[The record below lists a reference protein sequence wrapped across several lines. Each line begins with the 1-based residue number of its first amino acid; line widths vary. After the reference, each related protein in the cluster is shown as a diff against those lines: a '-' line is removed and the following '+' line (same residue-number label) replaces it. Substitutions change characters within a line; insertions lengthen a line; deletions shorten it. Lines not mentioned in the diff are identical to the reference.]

1 MLRKLT
7 AFALAMLTATPAFA
21 CNRPGMDELYRAVII
36 GGERS
41 YSEPV
46 PMAFPNFSYIDESGQ
61 RKTLEDHKGKAMI
74 VTFWHP
80 DCAGCKIDLP
90 RLDDHLANAKGI
102 DTSQFVQ
109 ISLQTLNEGPYNRS
123 VSLGEV
129 KEFLDGKSYNEIKG
143 NYDPEN
149 AMFNASCLVATP
161 SHLMINSE
169 GKVTDVL
176 FGPLRWSEPP
186 FADIAKNYLANY

>member
-1 MLRKLT
+1 MFRKII
-7 AFALAMLTATPAFA
+7 AAALVAATATPAFA
-21 CNRPGMDELYRAVII
+21 CNRPGMDDLYRAVIV

-46 PMAFPNFSYIDESGQ
+46 PIAFPDFSYVDESGT
-61 RKTLEDHKGKAMI
+61 RRTLADHAGKALI

-90 RLDDHLANAKGI
+90 RLDSHLENAPGI
-102 DTSQFVQ
+102 DPDQFVQ
-109 ISLQTLNEGPYNRS
+109 ISIETLNEGPRNRS
-123 VSLGEV
+123 VDLAEV
-129 KEFLDGKSYNEIKG
+129 KDYLDGKGYDAVKG
-143 NYDPEN
+143 NYDPDN
-149 AMFNASCLVATP
+149 ALFNASCLVATP
-161 SHLMINSE
+161 SHLMIDSD

-186 FADIAKNYLANY
+186 FADIARNYLANF